1 MKLAYLFKLSQEKQ
15 TNSYIIYSLKERE
28 EKHEMSFFYEKIIN
42 KQIVRSRPNILTY
55 ATLKWMF

>member
-42 KQIVRSRPNILTY
+42 KQIVRARPNILTY
-55 ATLKWMF
+55 ATLK